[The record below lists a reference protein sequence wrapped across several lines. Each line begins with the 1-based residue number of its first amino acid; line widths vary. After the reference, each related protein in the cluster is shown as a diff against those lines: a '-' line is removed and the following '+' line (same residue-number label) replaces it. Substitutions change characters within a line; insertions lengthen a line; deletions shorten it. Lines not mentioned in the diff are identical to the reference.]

1 MKTYKYK
8 LRLNKQ
14 QQYTIDRWI
23 NTCRWIYNTA
33 LEVKETAWKS
43 RRQNI
48 TRFELSRQFTECKKN
63 VYDEQSRLLSETL
76 AFLPRTIVTHTLIR
90 LDLAF
95 QAFFK
100 KNNSNTGY
108 PKYKNKDTFNSIGF
122 QEVKRG
128 INGFVLPVI
137 GELKHYKDR
146 WPEGELRNA
155 EIIRETSGYYLCVTF
170 IDTPKIKEPVNPD
183 IVGVDMGVAKLATIS
198 TGQYYNNPK
207 VFKQYEKKLAKL
219 QRSLARKKKNS
230 NRYNQV
236 KREINLLHS
245 KISRTRN
252 DYQHKVT
259 TKLVSYYAG
268 FVVEDL
274 KLKNMT
280 KSAKGTTEK
289 PGKNVKA
296 KSGLNKSILDSAPG
310 MFLIKLKYKAEDQ
323 QRLYSIVNPAHTS
336 QTCPECGHVDKANR
350 VTQSKFECVSC
361 GYSGNAD
368 HIAAINILRRGTAG
382 GR

>member
-8 LRLNKQ
+8 LRLNKEQ
-14 QQYTIDRWI
+14 QQTIDRWI

-43 RRQNI
+43 KRQNI
-48 TRFELSRQFTECKKN
+48 TWVELSRQFTECKKN
-63 VYDEQSRLLSETL
+63 VYDEQSKQLSDTL
-76 AFLPRTIVTHTLIR
+76 SFLPRTIVTNTLKR

-100 KNNSNTGY
+100 KHRPDTGY
-108 PKYKNKDTFNSIGF
+108 PKYKNKDTFNSIEF
-122 QEVKRG
+122 QEIKRG
-128 INGFVLPVI
+128 VNGFVLPVI
-137 GELKHYKDR
+137 GEVKHYKDR
-146 WPEGELRNA
+146 LPNGQLRNA
-155 EIIRETSGYYLCVTF
+155 EIIRESSGYYLCVTF
-170 IDTPKIKEPVNPD
+170 IDTPEIKQPVNPD
-183 IVGVDMGVAKLATIS
+183 IVGVDMGVARLATLS
-198 TGQYYNNPK
+198 NGEYYDNLK
-207 VFKQYEKKLAKL
+207 LTKQYEKQLARL
-219 QRSLARKKKNS
+219 QRSLARKKRHS
-230 NRYNQV
+230 SRYKQV
-236 KREINLLHS
+236 KKEITALHS
-245 KISRTRN
+245 KISRIRN

-259 TKLVSYYAG
+259 TDIVRNYAG
-268 FVVEDL
+268 VVVEDL

-280 KSAKGTTEK
+280 KSAKGTIDQ

-310 MFLIKLKYKAEDQ
+310 MFLLKLKYKAEDQ
-323 QRLYSIVNPAHTS
+323 QRLYSAVNPAYTS

-368 HIAAINILRRGTAG
+368 HVAAINILRRGTAG